1 MQVGL
6 QSVGQPAY
14 IRLED
19 RGDIRVSCKGRARGI
34 GVGSAEHE
42 VELLDRLPCSAQFS
56 GDSEALRVRS
66 ACRAASSALS
76 ALVRGIGAAV
86 ARMGADVLDALE
98 DGCLGLGAKP
108 LEGGELAGAAG
119 LLQGVEGLNAEC
131 LADGVDLARPQP
143 GDPQHVEQALGRCG
157 PQLFIGLGRAGVGE
171 LGDQLGHAVADAFD
185 LG

>member
-19 RGDIRVSCKGRARGI
+19 RGDIRVSGKGRARGI

-42 VELLDRLPCSAQFS
+42 VELLDRLPCSAQLS
-56 GDSEALRVRS
+56 GDGEALRVG
-66 ACRAASSALS
+66 AQGCEQAVS
-76 ALVRGIGAAV
+76 ALVRGIGVAV

-119 LLQGVEGLNAEC
+119 LLQGVEGLNAEV
-131 LADGVDLARPQP
+131 LADGDDLARPQA